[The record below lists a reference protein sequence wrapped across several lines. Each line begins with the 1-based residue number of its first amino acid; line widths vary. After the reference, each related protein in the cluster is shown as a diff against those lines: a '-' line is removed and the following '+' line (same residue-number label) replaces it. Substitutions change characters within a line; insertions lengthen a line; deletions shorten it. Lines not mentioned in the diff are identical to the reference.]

1 MNDKNPLIDE
11 SARAPARVSIIRAHD
26 RGDGL
31 RRSIDLLG
39 DLLGGAGA
47 ARGRQV
53 LIKPNFNTADPY
65 PGSTHN
71 DTLAALIEIF
81 REAGAAGIT
90 VGDRSGPVSTAGTL
104 EDKGTYALCERLGAR
119 LMNFETMPD
128 DRWERFQP
136 GGSHWING
144 FYFAKPVL
152 EADYVVST
160 CCLKTHGF
168 GGGFSISLK
177 NTIGMLHQKN
187 MAELHASFRSMKK
200 MIAEANVPYSPA
212 LVVVDALEAMVDKGP
227 MRGPLKHAG
236 LIIAGSDRVAV
247 DAVGVSVLK
256 MLGSNRNIMNK
267 RVFEHEQIARAAE
280 LGLGVSGPGEI
291 ELLWDSPEGQT
302 TAGQIRDI
310 LDNS

>member
-1 MNDKNPLIDE
+1 MDE
-11 SARAPARVSIIRAHD
+11 KTRAVSKVAIVRTDD

-39 DLLGGAGA
+39 DLPGGVEAVK
-47 ARGRQV
+47 GRQV
-53 LIKPNFNTADPY
+53 LIKPNFNTAAPY

-71 DTLAALIEIF
+71 DTLSALIEIF
-81 REAGAAGIT
+81 RETGAAGVT
-90 VGDRSGPVSTAGTL
+90 VGDRSGPASTAGTL
-104 EDKGTYALCERLGAR
+104 EDKGIYALCERLGAR
-119 LMNFETMPD
+119 LINFETMPD

-136 GGSHWING
+136 GGSHWVNR
-144 FYFAKPVL
+144 FNFAKPVL
-152 EADYVVST
+152 EAAYVVST
-160 CCLKTHGF
+160 CCLKTDGF
-168 GGGFSISLK
+168 GGGFTISLK

-187 MAELHASFRSMKK
+187 MAELHASFLSMKK

-256 MLGSNRNIMNK
+256 MLGSNRNIMCK

-280 LGLGVSGPGEI
+280 LGLGISGPGEI
-291 ELLWDSPEGQT
+291 ELLWDSPEGKT